1 MVNWITS
8 NKMSTKRAK
17 TGESEKL
24 ILAKAINGITK
35 ARDAFDKAV
44 ASYQELEAEALRDL
58 DMRID
63 AKRQELVDA
72 ETDFVQK
79 QKRAEVDFEN
89 FMTEH
94 RRAGAVKTLEATGE
108 VPVKLEEL
116 ECLRERVADFEA
128 NLETRIQEAKAEIQ
142 ATARREKEA
151 ALRAQKLEHV
161 AETAKLTASLEQK
174 NAEIEVHKENNER
187 TRSDLEAQRELTAR
201 VTSNLAEASRNSHT
215 IYAPPK

>member
-1 MVNWITS
+1 
-8 NKMSTKRAK
+8 MSTKRAK
-17 TGESEKL
+17 TGDSEKL

-63 AKRQELVDA
+63 TKRQELVDA
-72 ETDFVQK
+72 EADFEQK
-79 QKRAEVDFEN
+79 RKRAEVDFEN

-94 RRAGAVKTLEATGE
+94 RRAGAIKTLEATNE
-108 VPVKLEEL
+108 VAIESVEL
-116 ECLRERVADFEA
+116 ERLRERVSDFEKNFVA
-128 NLETRIQEAKAEIQ
+128 KVEEARAEFQ
-142 ATARREKEA
+142 ASARREKEA
-151 ALRAQKLEHV
+151 ALHAMKLTHV
-161 AETAKLTASLEQK
+161 AETAKLTAALEQK
-174 NAEIEVHKENNER
+174 NAEIEVHKDSIER